1 MSKFNP
7 RILVRIAAALQQP
20 GENATGKVPLVRIFP
35 IDGPR
40 LVKAQCELRI
50 ICCADFARLAAGRIS
65 PTDSAN

>member
-40 LVKAQCELRI
+40 LVKAQCELRSK
-50 ICCADFARLAAGRIS
+50 RLATTVVQSER
-65 PTDSAN
+65 